1 MKIKSFVGRDYQDA
15 IRQAKQDMGNDAI
28 ILHTRQVK
36 KPGLRGLFTHPQVEV
51 TMAIDDTLR
60 VNMDRL
66 RDMLPLLLQQQA
78 EANGKAVSIASSGIE
93 ESLLLEEMQKMKL
106 IISEIKSKMCEVEIL
121 KGMREPVQEFF
132 HTLVSNNVDKEI
144 ALKIVTQVEA
154 RLPRDEIVDPE
165 WALEVCLHTIQDCFP
180 PVQPISVTSE
190 RKGNLVFLVGPTGVG
205 KTTTIAKL
213 AANMT
218 FAEQKNVA
226 LVTLDTY
233 RVAAVEQLKTFA
245 EIMDIAISVVYSPSE
260 LSEALHQF
268 AYNDYIFVDTAG
280 RSPYNYEHLEELR
293 QFVAT
298 ARPQEV
304 ILVLSA
310 TTPSSELSRIYHKF
324 NTIGIDKLIFTKL
337 DETSTFGQLLNA
349 AHEVQ
354 KPIAYITNGQNVPDD
369 IAVPDTWDLAQ
380 MLLRKDEAL

>member
-1 MKIKSFVGRDYQDA
+1 MKVKSFVGRDYQDA

-36 KPGLRGLFTHPQVEV
+36 KPGLRGIFSHPQVEV

-66 RDMLPLLLQQQA
+66 RDMVPLLLQQQNPGNNA
-78 EANGKAVSIASSGIE
+78 AGRPVNGE
-93 ESLLLEEMQKMKL
+93 ESQLLEEMQKMKM
-106 IISEIKSKMCEVEIL
+106 IISDIKGKMCEMEIL

-132 HTLVSNNVDKEI
+132 HTLVDNNVDKEM
-144 ALKIVTQVEA
+144 ALRVVNQVEA
-154 RLPRDEIVDPE
+154 RLPRDENIDPE
-165 WALEVCLHTIQDCFP
+165 WALEVCLHAVQDCFP
-180 PVQPISVTSE
+180 AIQPLTVDNE
-190 RKGNLVFLVGPTGVG
+190 RKGHLVFLVGPTGVG

-245 EIMDIAISVVYSPSE
+245 EIMDIAIRVVYSPTE
-260 LSEALHQF
+260 LEQAIRDL
-268 AYNDYIFVDTAG
+268 AYNDFIFVDTAG
-280 RSPYNYEHLEELR
+280 RSPYNYEHLEEL
-293 QFVAT
+293 QQCVT
-298 ARPQEV
+298 VARPQEV
-304 ILVLSA
+304 ILVLSV
-310 TTPSSELSRIYHKF
+310 TTPSSELINIYQKF
-324 NTIGIDKLIFTKL
+324 SGIGIDKLIFTKL
-337 DETSTFGQLLNA
+337 DETQNYGQMLNA
-349 AHEVQ
+349 VYEVQ

-369 IAVPDTWDLAQ
+369 IAVPDTWDLAR
-380 MLLRKDEAL
+380 MLLRKGEA